1 MDAARV
7 PVGRLSQPRQMST
20 LWTTEAP
27 SQRVQCHS
35 GSERS
40 RSRTYLVTGL
50 YGMAGSL
57 ASLPL
62 MNSRSIGISGS
73 VPRSA
78 YAHRSSDRCPS
89 SHRHARPAHS
99 AAPMFV
105 TSAGITKAK
114 IRHALYSDAEA
125 ASGPLLISHLSMPCL
140 CAFDLPV
147 RPYCRA
153 GSGWRSGLQ
162 GNYEA
167 AVGFGTED
175 LVSVRRVVENSAAF
189 ALLAYLRGLALGGPS
204 YCPHRALPGRWQL
217 PTWPCDR

>member
-1 MDAARV
+1 
-7 PVGRLSQPRQMST
+7 MST

-27 SQRVQCHS
+27 PQRVQCHS

-50 YGMAGSL
+50 NGTAGSL

-73 VPRSA
+73 VPGRLMPIA
-78 YAHRSSDRCPS
+78 VVTAALHRIVTLDQHIVR
-89 SHRHARPAHS
+89 RR
-99 AAPMFV
+99 MFV

-147 RPYCRA
+147 RPYCP
-153 GSGWRSGLQ
+153 
-162 GNYEA
+162 
-167 AVGFGTED
+167 
-175 LVSVRRVVENSAAF
+175 RRF
-189 ALLAYLRGLALGGPS
+189 WLAL
-204 YCPHRALPGRWQL
+204 RAAGQL
-217 PTWPCDR
+217 